1 MKKMARAMAALKVD
15 KIVVNSTEPE
25 ARLQYRLLTMLVGQA
40 VPPIEAWPLLR
51 VEPMSYLRPEVWKVA
66 TRWLLVAV
74 MNLCQE
80 HRDAH
85 RGKPLS
91 KMDKQIGKREEH
103 RPKARMDHC
112 ALMEVLYYALCGIP
126 GGSRGELTE
135 YPTMI
140 RVMEGHEVFGPLQ
153 LRRID
158 WQQEM
163 FREEEELEHVET
175 GPDTG
180 KASSSGQPME
190 VDEERKGAV
199 TEPVAVDAT
208 KVEAEKE
215 EEETSSWADV
225 EEDAPLCV
233 KRSR

>member
-1 MKKMARAMAALKVD
+1 
-15 KIVVNSTEPE
+15 
-25 ARLQYRLLTMLVGQA
+25 
-40 VPPIEAWPLLR
+40 
-51 VEPMSYLRPEVWKVA
+51 MSYLKPEVWKVA
-66 TRWLLVAV
+66 TSGLLVAV

-85 RGKPLS
+85 RGRPLT
-91 KMDKQIGKREEH
+91 KRDKQIGKREEH

-135 YPTMI
+135 FPKMV

-158 WQQEM
+158 WNQEM
-163 FREEEELEHVET
+163 FKEEEGQVQGEVVSEM
-175 GPDTG
+175 G

-190 VDEERKGAV
+190 VDDESKKAASVAV
-199 TEPVAVDAT
+199 VDAT
-208 KVEAEKE
+208 KVTEEKE
-215 EEETSSWADV
+215 VADVEGAGTMGTKRSRRRKEKDEGELSLWADV
-225 EEDAPLCV
+225 GGEETL
-233 KRSR
+233 

>member
-1 MKKMARAMAALKVD
+1 MQPLVPLSVFFGRELDLINRRDRGAWVWSEKHLHQLAYLPMTVYWDSVKSAVKKMARAMAALRVAKV
-15 KIVVNSTEPE
+15 VVKGTEPE
-25 ARLQYRLLTMLVGQA
+25 ARLLYRLLTMLGGQA

-66 TRWLLVAV
+66 TRGLLVAV

-85 RGKPLS
+85 RGRPLS
-91 KMDKQIGKREEH
+91 RRDKQIRKQKKH
-103 RPKARMDHC
+103 QPKARIDHC

-140 RVMEGHEVFGPLQ
+140 MVIEGHEMFGPLQ

-158 WQQEM
+158 WQQGM
-163 FREEEELEHVET
+163 V
-175 GPDTG
+175 
-180 KASSSGQPME
+180 
-190 VDEERKGAV
+190 
-199 TEPVAVDAT
+199 
-208 KVEAEKE
+208 
-215 EEETSSWADV
+215 
-225 EEDAPLCV
+225 
-233 KRSR
+233 

>member
-1 MKKMARAMAALKVD
+1 
-15 KIVVNSTEPE
+15 
-25 ARLQYRLLTMLVGQA
+25 
-40 VPPIEAWPLLR
+40 
-51 VEPMSYLRPEVWKVA
+51 
-66 TRWLLVAV
+66 

-85 RGKPLS
+85 RGRPLS
-91 KMDKQIGKREEH
+91 KRDKQIGKQEKH

-140 RVMEGHEVFGPLQ
+140 RVMEGHEMFGRWQ

-163 FREEEELEHVET
+163 FEEEEGLEQGEA
-175 GPDTG
+175 GPD
-180 KASSSGQPME
+180 P
-190 VDEERKGAV
+190 
-199 TEPVAVDAT
+199 
-208 KVEAEKE
+208 
-215 EEETSSWADV
+215 
-225 EEDAPLCV
+225 
-233 KRSR
+233 